1 MTFVMTCGRRG
12 KMVNIRRA
20 GRGDEKHLAH
30 IQTESWKAAFDKIIP
45 SELLSKCTETERVT
59 AMYRRLMNENKGNG
73 YILEI
78 DGKPHCIAWW
88 DETREKDMAG
98 FAELICIHSLRDNW
112 HKGYGQMMMD
122 KVLDDAKNAGYT
134 GIMLW
139 VFEKNVRTIRFYK
152 ASGFVA
158 SERKQSAFGAVE
170 EMYVRKL

>member
-139 VFEKNVRTIRFYK
+139 AFEKNVRAIRFYK

-170 EMYVRKL
+170 EMYIRKL